1 MKQWRNNVALFS
13 TVLVYLLYMFILSI
27 IQITNAQKEG
37 KTEYKDLSASIIM
50 MVLSSGSILTILIR
64 GGMALIK

>member
-1 MKQWRNNVALFS
+1 MALFS